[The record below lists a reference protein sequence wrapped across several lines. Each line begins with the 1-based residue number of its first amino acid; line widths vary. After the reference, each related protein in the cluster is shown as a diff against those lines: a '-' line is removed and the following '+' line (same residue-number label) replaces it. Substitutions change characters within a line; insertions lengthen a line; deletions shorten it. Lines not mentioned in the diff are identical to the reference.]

1 MCGEKHNR
9 SYQQGLERGSPPHV
23 RGKGSGG
30 NGPLFDGGI
39 TPACAGKRFD
49 QRRQFVESEDH
60 PRMCGEK
67 GGVLRRAPQRPGSPP
82 HVRGKVGLRLI
93 AAQDD
98 GITPACAGKS
108 EPPGSGLGASGD
120 HPRMCGE
127 KTKPQRV
134 APPKLGSP
142 PHVRGKVSQFVDGC
156 ACHGITPAC
165 AGKRGF
171 RSNQP
176 VYPRD
181 HPRMCGEKLV
191 CAFQVLHYLGS
202 PPHVRGKD

>member
-1 MCGEKHNR
+1 MCGEKTDAQ
-9 SYQQGLERGSPPHV
+9 YQLPIMQ
-23 RGKGSGG
+23 
-30 NGPLFDGGI
+30 
-39 TPACAGKRFD
+39 
-49 QRRQFVESEDH
+49 
-60 PRMCGEK
+60 
-67 GGVLRRAPQRPGSPP
+67 GSPP

-156 ACHGITPAC
+156 ACHGITPAYAGKRYADSLSKLVDWDHPRVC
-165 AGKRGF
+165 GEKSTIAWPARCSPGSPPRMRGKGLRGLASFPARRITPAYAGKRGA
-171 RSNQP
+171 R
-176 VYPRD
+176 R
-181 HPRMCGEKLV
+181 R
-191 CAFQVLHYLGS
+191 
-202 PPHVRGKD
+202 

>member
-1 MCGEKHNR
+1 MCGEKVR
-9 SYQQGLERGSPPHV
+9 PTAAVRGVRGSPPHV
-23 RGKGSGG
+23 RGKGWS
-30 NGPLFDGGI
+30 FTQSATKTRI
-39 TPACAGKRFD
+39 TPACAGKRPMHSISCLSC
-49 QRRQFVESEDH
+49 RDH

-67 GGVLRRAPQRPGSPP
+67 LASGLSLRRMTGSPP

-156 ACHGITPAC
+156 ACHGITPAY
-165 AGKRGF
+165 AGKRYAD
-171 RSNQP
+171 SLSKL
-176 VYPRD
+176 VDWD
-181 HPRMCGEKLV
+181 HPRVCGEKTKKI
-191 CAFQVLHYLGS
+191 
-202 PPHVRGKD
+202 P

>member
-1 MCGEKHNR
+1 MCGEKTDAQ
-9 SYQQGLERGSPPHV
+9 YQLPIMQ
-23 RGKGSGG
+23 
-30 NGPLFDGGI
+30 
-39 TPACAGKRFD
+39 
-49 QRRQFVESEDH
+49 
-60 PRMCGEK
+60 
-67 GGVLRRAPQRPGSPP
+67 GSPP

-165 AGKRGF
+165 AGKSVLAFPIG
-171 RSNQP
+171 P
-176 VYPRD
+176 AVKD
-181 HPRMCGEKLV
+181 HPRMCGEKRSSGSRL
-191 CAFQVLHYLGS
+191 FQLRGS
-202 PPHVRGKD
+202 PPHVRGKVFLKILAMLDKRITPACAGKRCRSRRCRPRRWDHPRMCGEKTKKIP

>member
-1 MCGEKHNR
+1 
-9 SYQQGLERGSPPHV
+9 
-23 RGKGSGG
+23 
-30 NGPLFDGGI
+30 
-39 TPACAGKRFD
+39 
-49 QRRQFVESEDH
+49 
-60 PRMCGEK
+60 MCGEK
-67 GGVLRRAPQRPGSPP
+67 GPEEMARYLMGGSPP

-181 HPRMCGEKLV
+181 HPRMCGEKTKKI
-191 CAFQVLHYLGS
+191 
-202 PPHVRGKD
+202 P

>member
-1 MCGEKHNR
+1 MCGEKGPEEMAR
-9 SYQQGLERGSPPHV
+9 YLMGGSPPHV
-23 RGKGSGG
+23 RGKGSTNGG
-30 NGPLFDGGI
+30 SSWSQRI
-39 TPACAGKRFD
+39 TPACAGKRWCL
-49 QRRQFVESEDH
+49 SGWSAPPEDH

-181 HPRMCGEKLV
+181 HPRMCGEKEILDGRV
-191 CAFQVLHYLGS
+191 NSPKGS

>member
-1 MCGEKHNR
+1 MCGEKGPEEMAR
-9 SYQQGLERGSPPHV
+9 YLMGGSPPHV
-23 RGKGSGG
+23 RGKGSTNGG
-30 NGPLFDGGI
+30 SSWSQRI
-39 TPACAGKRFD
+39 TPACAGKRVEFYAERHKD
-49 QRRQFVESEDH
+49 QDH

-67 GGVLRRAPQRPGSPP
+67 TDAQYQLPIMQGSPP

-181 HPRMCGEKLV
+181 HPRMCGEKIDLRIT
-191 CAFQVLHYLGS
+191 QKGIEGS

>member
-1 MCGEKHNR
+1 MCGEKGPEEMAR
-9 SYQQGLERGSPPHV
+9 YLMGGSPPHV
-23 RGKGSGG
+23 RGKGSTNGG
-30 NGPLFDGGI
+30 SSWSQRI
-39 TPACAGKRFD
+39 TPACAGKRVEFYAERHKD
-49 QRRQFVESEDH
+49 QDH

-67 GGVLRRAPQRPGSPP
+67 TDAQYQLPIMQGSPP

-156 ACHGITPAC
+156 ACHGITPAY
-165 AGKRGF
+165 AGKRYAD
-171 RSNQP
+171 SLSKL
-176 VYPRD
+176 VDWD
-181 HPRMCGEKLV
+181 HPRVCGEKTKKI
-191 CAFQVLHYLGS
+191 
-202 PPHVRGKD
+202 P